1 MNKQEVA
8 MENEEASRMEKTA
21 AVTYF
26 HHSGFTV
33 EVLDTLLVFD
43 YWRGEHGELSEK
55 AQLREQDLKD
65 YKRVLVFVSHDHE
78 DHFDEIIYSWDCQKL
93 PITYIISDDLPA
105 GKRGKRVKPGDRL
118 NVGDV
123 NIQVFSS
130 TDKGVSFY
138 VSLYGMNVFHAG
150 DLNLWH
156 WREESTLRE
165 IAQAEKEFYAAM
177 APIERLPM
185 DIAMFPVDPRMGGL
199 YEAGANY
206 FVMSVKP
213 RVLLPMHWQGRAEV
227 AQNYARKGRTKYTEV
242 VALTR
247 PRERAEFTFLGDQ
260 ELRIHISAPLPDA
273 DHLGD
278 GDMKLDAF
286 ANNDPFI
293 DTDLPVRL

>member
-177 APIERLPM
+177 ALIERLPM

>member
-1 MNKQEVA
+1 
-8 MENEEASRMEKTA
+8 MEKEEASRMEKAA

-65 YKRVLVFVSHDHE
+65 YKRVLIFVSHDHE
-78 DHFDEIIYSWDCQKL
+78 DHFDEIIYSWDYQKL

-105 GKRGKRVKPGDRL
+105 GKRGKRVKPGDTM

-123 NIQVFSS
+123 TIRVFSS

-138 VSLYGMNVFHAG
+138 VSLYGLNVFHAG

-213 RVLLPMHWQGRAEV
+213 RVFLPMHWQGRAEV
-227 AQNYARKGRTKYTEV
+227 AQSFARKGRTKYTEV
-242 VALTR
+242 LALTR
-247 PRERAEFTFLGDQ
+247 PRERAELTFLGDQ
-260 ELRIHISAPLPDA
+260 ELHIHISAPLPETD
-273 DHLGD
+273 LND